1 FKMKTDKLI
10 KIVNN
15 FSGKKIGV
23 IGDLMLDHF
32 MWGDVERI
40 SPEAPIPVVLV
51 EKESFSPGGAGNTAA
66 NIAALKGETFIVG
79 LVGCDQA
86 GDFLFREFQKRG
98 IKTSGVIRDSLKPT
112 TQKIRVVARG
122 QQMVRI
128 DKEDNGCINAKIERK
143 IINFINLNIKQW
155 QALVISDYDKGLL
168 NKELVQKI
176 MKLAKKHK
184 IPTIGDA
191 RPKNAIFFKNITL
204 LTPNHKEA
212 VEIAGT
218 NNLREA
224 GRIIQKKLNCDILIT
239 QGAEGMTLFEKNRIQ
254 HFSTKAREVFD
265 VAGAGDTVVAILA
278 LALATGSS
286 LKEAAIIS
294 NHAAGIVVGKLG
306 VATVNQKELKD
317 SLKNE

>member
-1 FKMKTDKLI
+1 MKTDKLI

-23 IGDLMLDHF
+23 VGDLMLDHF

-212 VEIAGT
+212 VEIAGA

-224 GRIIQKKLNCDILIT
+224 GKIIQKKLNCDILIT

-265 VAGAGDTVVAILA
+265 VAGAGDTVVATLA

-306 VATVNQKELKD
+306 VATINQKELKD
-317 SLKNE
+317 SLENE

>member
-1 FKMKTDKLI
+1 MKTDKLI

-40 SPEAPIPVVLV
+40 SPEAPIPVLLV

-66 NIAALKGETFIVG
+66 NIAALKGETFIIG

-155 QALVISDYDKGLL
+155 QALVISDYAKGLL

-212 VEIAGT
+212 VEIAGA

-224 GRIIQKKLNCDILIT
+224 GKIIQKKLNCDILIT

>member
-1 FKMKTDKLI
+1 MKTDKLI

-40 SPEAPIPVVLV
+40 SPEAPIPVLLV

-66 NIAALKGETFIVG
+66 NIAALKGETFIIG

-155 QALVISDYDKGLL
+155 QALVISDYAKGLL

-265 VAGAGDTVVAILA
+265 VAGAGDTVVATLA

-306 VATVNQKELKD
+306 VATINQKELKD
-317 SLKNE
+317 SLENE

>member
-1 FKMKTDKLI
+1 MKTDKLI

-23 IGDLMLDHF
+23 VGDLMLDHF

-265 VAGAGDTVVAILA
+265 VAGAGDTVVATLA

-306 VATVNQKELKD
+306 VATINQKELKD